1 MALFGK
7 KDNEKAEEA
16 KTEKKEKKS
25 LMDFFGGPTG
35 HNDFAKKKEETKT
48 EAKPAATTAKPAAA
62 TTTAAKPAAT
72 TTVKPAATTT
82 TIKPAAT
89 TTVKPAATTT
99 VKPAATTT
107 TVKPS
112 LESAAPAA
120 PLKSVEELAKEVIQG
135 KWGNGADRKEALE
148 KAGFSYDAVQA
159 KVNELMTGSAPAGG
173 KSVEELAKEVIQ
185 GKWGNGADR
194 KAALEKA
201 GYDYNAVQ
209 AKVNEQLSGAAP
221 AAPAAPALKPLEEV
235 AKEVIQGKWG
245 NGADRKAA
253 LEKAGYDYNAVQAK
267 VNALLK

>member
-7 KDNEKAEEA
+7 KDEKETTAENKTTEKAE
-16 KTEKKEKKS
+16 KKGIMS
-25 LMDFFGGPTG
+25 FFGGPTG
-35 HNDFAKKKEETKT
+35 HNDFAKKEEKP
-48 EAKPAATTAKPAAA
+48 EAKPAAKPAVKPAAA
-62 TTTAAKPAAT
+62 TTVKPAAT
-72 TTVKPAATTT
+72 TTVKPAATTVKPAA

-99 VKPAATTT
+99 VKP
-107 TVKPS
+107 S
-112 LESAAPAA
+112 LESAPAA

-135 KWGNGADRKEALE
+135 KWGNGADRKAALE
-148 KAGFSYDAVQA
+148 KAGFDYDKVQA

-173 KSVEELAKEVIQ
+173 KSLDELAKEVIQ

-209 AKVNEQLSGAAP
+209 AKVNAQLSGSAP
-221 AAPAAPALKPLEEV
+221 AAPAAPALKSIEEV

-253 LEKAGYDYNAVQAK
+253 LEKAGYDYNTVQAK